1 MKTTYNH
8 FWLAHVKKHT
18 RIATTIASIAVLI
31 SVILFANSCKKP
43 NEGIELTINESTLT
57 KAPVLLHFA
66 NANTASTNQPQEFKV
81 TITGKNA
88 ALVQTDGGATTGFK
102 ASHGFL
108 PLSLTLGAAPSPSS
122 PVTFNVSADVP
133 GFAPIS
139 QTVTITKDTATIVDI
154 ALVEYDNPPE
164 GTGVLVK
171 SSALSEG
178 VSSGDVLS
186 VPPGV
191 GMVES
196 AQIKIQPGTQM
207 LNASGAPINATQL
220 NSNIVDYSATST
232 TSYGAF
238 PGGFHP
244 SNVVDQQG
252 NQINGGNPINFVS
265 AGLLSIKM
273 TANGTQVRRFSK
285 PLQVSMKLDPNT
297 TNFVTGENIKAGDTV
312 PLWSLDEETGQWKAE
327 GNVAITTDGG
337 SLVANFETS
346 HLCCFNL
353 DWSWAIAGQAYGTCF
368 TPLTVRIHC
377 GAGNS
382 GIYDVTIVTP
392 NNQYLAG
399 AHGVFVR
406 DGEVV
411 VFPSVPNIAKCKVV
425 ISSFNLYLN
434 PRLPIL
440 AQTHQFNPC
449 TQGSVDLTFGQP
461 KTPALINV
469 NFNVTGRCSNKNIN
483 LMPSGWFYLYDEGAA
498 ALRQEPWTYV
508 YISNGAIKYAF
519 GAGISGSAGRYTI
532 KLFNGNRYYM
542 YAYNNYFWYQSSIF
556 TMAPANFTFPSI
568 NGITG
573 TAIYDG
579 PSNTLNINAA
589 FSINCR

>member
-1 MKTTYNH
+1 MKTILNH
-8 FWLAHVKKHT
+8 LQLTRFKKHL
-18 RIATTIASIAVLI
+18 RNSTTLASVAALI
-31 SVILFANSCKKP
+31 SVIIFANSCKKP
-43 NEGIELTINESTLT
+43 TDGIELTVNESTLT

-66 NANTASTNQPQEFKV
+66 NANTTSTNQPQEFKV
-81 TITGKNA
+81 TISGKNA

-108 PLSLTLGAAPSPSS
+108 PLSLTMGAAPSPSS
-122 PVTFNVSADVP
+122 PVTFNVSADIP

-139 QTVTITKDTATIVDI
+139 QTVTITRDTATIVDI

-171 SSALSEG
+171 NTSLING
-178 VSSGDVLS
+178 VSDGATLY

-207 LNASGAPINATQL
+207 LDISGAPISASQL
-220 NSNIVDYSATST
+220 KANIVDYSATST

-238 PGGFHP
+238 PGGFSP

-252 NQINGGNPINFVS
+252 NQVNGGNPINFVS

-312 PLWSLDEETGQWKAE
+312 PLWSLDEDTGQWKAE
-327 GNVAITTDGG
+327 GNVTITTNGG
-337 SLVANFETS
+337 TLVANFETS

-353 DWSWAIAGQAYGTCF
+353 DWSWAISGRPYGTCF

-399 AHGVFVR
+399 AHGVYVR
-406 DGEVV
+406 DGQVV
-411 VFPSVPNIAKCKVV
+411 TFPSVPNIAKCKVV

-434 PRLPIL
+434 PP
-440 AQTHQFNPC
+440 
-449 TQGSVDLTFGQP
+449 V
-461 KTPALINV
+461 
-469 NFNVTGRCSNKNIN
+469 
-483 LMPSGWFYLYDEGAA
+483 
-498 ALRQEPWTYV
+498 
-508 YISNGAIKYAF
+508 
-519 GAGISGSAGRYTI
+519 
-532 KLFNGNRYYM
+532 
-542 YAYNNYFWYQSSIF
+542 
-556 TMAPANFTFPSI
+556 
-568 NGITG
+568 
-573 TAIYDG
+573 
-579 PSNTLNINAA
+579 
-589 FSINCR
+589 